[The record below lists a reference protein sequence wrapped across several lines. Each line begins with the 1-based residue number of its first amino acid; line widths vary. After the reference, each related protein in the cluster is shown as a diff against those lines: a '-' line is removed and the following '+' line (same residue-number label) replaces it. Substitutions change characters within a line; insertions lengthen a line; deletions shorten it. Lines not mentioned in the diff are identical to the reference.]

1 MLREKF
7 SKKGESMKVC
17 TKCVMDKTDK
27 DIIFNDQGVCNHCLE
42 ASILLPKYQRMS
54 ESTSGIESLIKK
66 VKTGTGNYDCL
77 IGLSGGIDSSYVALL
92 AKKWGLRPLCLHF
105 DNGWNSDISVKNIR
119 NIIKYTGF
127 DYETLVIN
135 WPEFKSLQRAYLRAG
150 VIDIEALTDH
160 AIFASMIKISKKENI
175 RFILSG
181 TNYVTEHGMPKNWSW
196 HKLDLRNIKS
206 INKKYGELKKLKTYP
221 KTTTLK
227 WLIMRKLGLG
237 LEFLEPLNLIP
248 FTREGAM
255 QELKREFDWQYY
267 GGKHHESVFTK
278 FYQSHILPVKF
289 NIDKRKVHFSA
300 LIRTGEMT
308 REKAIKELLLP
319 VYDEAELQ
327 RDFDFVA
334 KKLGFTND
342 ELSSI
347 LKDTPVSHKSFKTDQ
362 SYIAPLISLAKWLGI
377 DSLK

>member
-1 MLREKF
+1 MNQ
-7 SKKGESMKVC
+7 VC
-17 TKCVMDKTDK
+17 SSCVMDQSDP
-27 DIIFNDQGVCNHCLE
+27 DIVFDDLGVCNHCID
-42 ASILLPKYQRMS
+42 ARALLPKYIN
-54 ESTSGIESLIKK
+54 STPQNGKIESLISKIRRQK
-66 VKTGTGNYDCL
+66 GNYDCL

-92 AKKWGLRPLCLHF
+92 AKKWGLNPLCLHF

-119 NIIKYTGF
+119 NIIKHTGF

-160 AIFASMIKISKKENI
+160 AIFASMMKISKKENI

-181 TNYVTEHGMPKNWSW
+181 TNYVTEHGMPENWSW

-227 WLIMRKLGLG
+227 WLLMRKLGLR

-255 QELKREFDWQYY
+255 QELKSEFDWEYY
-267 GGKHHESVFTK
+267 GGKHHESIFTK

-289 NIDKRKVHFSA
+289 NIDKRKVHLSA
-300 LIRTGEMT
+300 LIRTGEIT
-308 REKAIKELLLP
+308 RDQAIEELLLP
-319 VYDEAELQ
+319 AYDEAELV

-334 KKLGFTND
+334 KKLGFTNE

-362 SYIAPLISLAKWLGI
+362 SYIVPLIRLAKWFGVET
-377 DSLK
+377 LK